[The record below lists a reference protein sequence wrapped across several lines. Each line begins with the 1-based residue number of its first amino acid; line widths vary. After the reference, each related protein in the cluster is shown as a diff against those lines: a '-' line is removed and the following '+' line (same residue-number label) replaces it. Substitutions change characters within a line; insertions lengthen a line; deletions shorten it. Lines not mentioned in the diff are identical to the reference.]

1 MLIIGEN
8 IQIISTV
15 VKNAVNARDAAPLQA
30 MAKKQVEHGAGTVD
44 LNIGRRKKDGPEV
57 MRWMVDI
64 MHQAVPGVPLSLDTT
79 NAEAIRAGL
88 ERCKELDTE
97 AFINSVSAMPDRIQE
112 IMPLAAEFDC
122 NLIALTMTKAG
133 IPVHADERVN
143 IAMEILVPAIMEYG
157 IDMQKVYFDPLVLT
171 VAGSQEYVPNA
182 IETIRMLKMMWDPT
196 PMTTVGLSNVSNQV
210 PHEGRSLINRVYL
223 VMLMAA
229 GLDSAIADPMDIA
242 QNEFIRIV
250 EQRDTRTGLGQL
262 LVNLYDAV
270 AAMEDLDPGLVDM
283 NDPDQVAVWKTVQIL
298 QNKVIFAESY
308 LKM

>member
-8 IQIISTV
+8 IQILSKTV
-15 VKNAVNARDAAPLQA
+15 KDAVNERAAAPLQSL
-30 MAKKQVEHGAGTVD
+30 AKKQVEHGAGVVD

-64 MHQAVPGVPLSLDTT
+64 MHEAVPGVPLSLDTT
-79 NAEAIRAGL
+79 NAAAIRAGL
-88 ERCKELDTE
+88 ERCKELGIE
-97 AFINSVSAMPDRIQE
+97 AFINSVSAMPDRIE
-112 IMPLAAEFDC
+112 EVMPLAAEFGA

-133 IPVHADERVN
+133 IPVHADERIN
-143 IAMEILVPAIMEYG
+143 IAAEILMPSIMEYG
-157 IDMQKVYFDPLVLT
+157 IDIQNVYFDPLVLT

-182 IETIRMLKMMWDPT
+182 IETIRMLKMMWDPP
-196 PMTTVGLSNVSNQV
+196 PMTVVGLSNVSNQV

-223 VMLMAA
+223 VMLMA
-229 GLDSAIADPMDIA
+229 GELDSAIADPLDTA

-250 EQRDTRTGLGQL
+250 EERDTSTAVGQL
-262 LVNLYDAV
+262 LINLYDAV
-270 AAMEDLDPGLVDM
+270 VTMEDLDPDVVDM
-283 NDPDQVAVWKTVQIL
+283 DDPEQAAIWKTVQIL

>member
-1 MLIIGEN
+1 
-8 IQIISTV
+8 
-15 VKNAVNARDAAPLQA
+15 
-30 MAKKQVEHGAGTVD
+30 
-44 LNIGRRKKDGPEV
+44 
-57 MRWMVDI
+57 MVDI

-88 ERCKELDTE
+88 ERCQALGIE
-97 AFINSVSAMPDRIQE
+97 AFINSVSAMPDRIEE
-112 IMPLAAEFDC
+112 IMPLAAEFNA

-133 IPVHADERVN
+133 IPVHADERIN
-143 IAMEILVPAIMEYG
+143 IAMEILAPAIMEYG
-157 IDMQKVYFDPLVLT
+157 IDMPHIYFDPLVLT

-182 IETIRMLKMMWDPT
+182 VETIRMLKMMWDPA

-210 PHEGRSLINRVYL
+210 PHEGRSLINRTYL

-229 GLDSAIADPMDIA
+229 GLDSAIADPMDA
-242 QNEFIRIV
+242 PQNEFIRIV
-250 EQRDTRTGLGQL
+250 EARDTSTGLGQL

-270 AAMEDLDPGLVDM
+270 AVMEDLDPGAVDM
-283 NDPDQVAVWKTVQIL
+283 SDPEQAAVWKTVQIL

>member
-15 VKNAVNARDAAPLQA
+15 VKNAVDARDAAPLQA
-30 MAKKQVEHGAGTVD
+30 MAKKQVEHGAGTID

-88 ERCKELDTE
+88 ERCKELGIE

-112 IMPLAAEFDC
+112 IMPLAAEFGC

-157 IDMQKVYFDPLVLT
+157 IDMQKIYFDPLVLT

-182 IETIRMLKMMWDPT
+182 VETIRMLKMMWDPAPKT
-196 PMTTVGLSNVSNQV
+196 VVGLSNVSNQV
-210 PHEGRSLINRVYL
+210 PHEGRSLINRTYL

-229 GLDSAIADPMDIA
+229 DLDSAIADPMDTA

-250 EQRDTRTGLGQL
+250 EQRDTSTGLGQL

>member
-8 IQIISTV
+8 IQILSKTV
-15 VKNAVNARDAAPLQA
+15 KDAVNERAAAPLQLL
-30 MAKKQVEHGAGTVD
+30 AKRQVEHGAGVVD

-64 MHQAVPGVPLSLDTT
+64 MHEAVPGVPLSLDTT
-79 NAEAIRAGL
+79 NAAAIRAGL
-88 ERCKELDTE
+88 ERCKELGIE
-97 AFINSVSAMPDRIQE
+97 AFINSVSAMPDRIE
-112 IMPLAAEFDC
+112 EVMPLAAEFGA

-133 IPVHADERVN
+133 IPVHADERIN
-143 IAMEILVPAIMEYG
+143 IAAEILMPSIMEYG
-157 IDMQKVYFDPLVLT
+157 IDIQNVYFDPLVLT

-182 IETIRMLKMMWDPT
+182 IETIRMLKMMWDPP
-196 PMTTVGLSNVSNQV
+196 PMTVVGLSNVSNQV

-223 VMLMAA
+223 VMLMA
-229 GLDSAIADPMDIA
+229 GELDSAIADPLDTA

-250 EQRDTRTGLGQL
+250 EERDTSTAVGQL
-262 LVNLYDAV
+262 LINLYDAV
-270 AAMEDLDPGLVDM
+270 VTMEDLDPDVVDM
-283 NDPDQVAVWKTVQIL
+283 DDPEQAAIWKTVQIL

>member
-8 IQIISTV
+8 IQILSTT
-15 VKNAVNARDAAPLQA
+15 VKNAVNNRDPAPLQA
-30 MAKKQVEHGAGTVD
+30 MAKKQVQHGAGVVD

-64 MHQAVPGVPLSLDTT
+64 MQEAVPGVPLSLDTT
-79 NAEAIRAGL
+79 NAAAIRAGL
-88 ERCKELDTE
+88 ERCQELGIE
-97 AFINSVSAMPDRIQE
+97 AFINSVSAMPDRIAE
-112 IMPLAAEFDC
+112 IMPLTAEFNA

-143 IAMEILVPAIMEYG
+143 IAVEILMPSIMEYG
-157 IDMQKVYFDPLVLT
+157 IDMPKIYFDPLVLT
-171 VAGSQEYVPNA
+171 VAGSQEFVPEA
-182 IETIRMLKMMWDPT
+182 IETIRMLKMMWDPA
-196 PMTTVGLSNVSNQV
+196 PMTVVGLSNVSNQV

-229 GLDSAIADPMDIA
+229 GLDSAIADPMDTA

-250 EQRDTRTGLGQL
+250 KERDTSTGLGQL
-262 LVNLYDAV
+262 LINLYDAV
-270 AAMEDLDPGLVDM
+270 TAMEDLDPDVVDM
-283 NDPDQVAVWKTVQIL
+283 SDPEQAAAWKTVQIL